1 MTSIALTVTGAEVQA
16 EVDGILTGGMVGI
29 PVTITYDESWDGLR
43 KTLVCKSFLQ
53 TRTIPDVEN
62 VAQVAPEV
70 MIPGQTLLLGIQG
83 RNDEGTIVIP
93 TLWAYCGKI
102 QEGAD
107 PAGDPTT
114 EPTLPVWEQIR
125 SRIGDMGQL
134 DTEEKTNLVAAVNEV
149 VRMIAAGI
157 TPEIAAAA
165 LADYLEENPL
175 TEVDPTVPAWAKQ
188 PQKPTYTAAEVG
200 ALPESY
206 TAPEAP
212 VQSVNG
218 KTGAVDLAASD
229 VGALPESYSP
239 PVTSVCGW
247 TGNVD
252 LRAQDVGALPTDGGT
267 LTGPLVLT
275 EGVHYGTELPE
286 AGTPG
291 RLFFKVVG

>member
-1 MTSIALTVTGAEVQA
+1 ME
-16 EVDGILTGGMVGI
+16 
-29 PVTITYDESWDGLR
+29 
-43 KTLVCKSFLQ
+43 
-53 TRTIPDVEN
+53 
-62 VAQVAPEV
+62 
-70 MIPGQTLLLGIQG
+70 
-83 RNDEGTIVIP
+83 
-93 TLWAYCGKI
+93 
-102 QEGAD
+102 
-107 PAGDPTT
+107 
-114 EPTLPVWEQIR
+114 LPV
-125 SRIGDMGQL
+125 
-134 DTEEKTNLVAAVNEV
+134 V
-149 VRMIAAGI
+149 
-157 TPEIAAAA
+157 
-165 LADYLEENPL
+165 
-175 TEVDPTVPAWAKQ
+175 
-188 PQKPTYTAAEVG
+188 
-200 ALPESY
+200 
-206 TAPEAP
+206 P